1 MSASVA
7 INRPDPTHP
16 GVERLRLVNDCPC
29 VVLRDEAQAV
39 ALLNEL
45 IVSRQGGYSVAIN
58 AEKILYYGS
67 RADVREL
74 IDHSTLPYADGVGA
88 VWGLKWMHGC
98 KAARKINMPVA
109 CIDGAAQ
116 HGWRLFVTGAREEVN
131 RDAVEAMRRRHP
143 HIRIVGRMNGYEP
156 ESRRIQ
162 AIKSARPD
170 LVMVALGSP
179 AQERFAAKLLTR
191 APGLFVVGCGGALD
205 ILAGRAVRAPQFMV
219 DNGMEWLYRLY
230 REPARWRRQIVLP
243 RYLWR
248 LGVAVCGARLAGRGF
263 GRSDARGRS
272 ST

>member
-1 MSASVA
+1 VRIRRGRRSRHARRTGFCIDGRRARAPDRLDESQRSAPCSAARGRRLGGMSRHVRTLCAAQRRVQARGMSASVE

-29 VVLRDEAQAV
+29 VVLRDEAQAI

-74 IDHSTLPYADGVGA
+74 IDRSTLPYADGVGA

-191 APGLFVVGCGGALD
+191 APG
-205 ILAGRAVRAPQFMV
+205 
-219 DNGMEWLYRLY
+219 
-230 REPARWRRQIVLP
+230 
-243 RYLWR
+243 
-248 LGVAVCGARLAGRGF
+248 
-263 GRSDARGRS
+263 
-272 ST
+272 